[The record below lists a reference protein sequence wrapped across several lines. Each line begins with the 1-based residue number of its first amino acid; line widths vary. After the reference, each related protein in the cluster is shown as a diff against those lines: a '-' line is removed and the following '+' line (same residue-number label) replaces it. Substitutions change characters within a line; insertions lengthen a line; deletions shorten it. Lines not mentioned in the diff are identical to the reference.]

1 MITISKLADELC
13 ELLGLEETELEL
25 ADEETLGFELELEV
39 LGFELL
45 EVEGLVEDVDT
56 VIESDDESF
65 AEEVETTDEPSL
77 EADELSLEVSG
88 LIVISHDVN
97 NKVPKASKQIFFIIF
112 SFSRK
117 YCSTYT
123 SFKKHKKYIRVI
135 LQSKKSCY
143 RSNSD
148 ICHN

>member
-56 VIESDDESF
+56 VIESDDDSF
-65 AEEVETTDEPSL
+65 AEEVKATDEPSL

-88 LIVISHDVN
+88 LMVISHDVN

-112 SFSRK
+112 PFLVS
-117 YCSTYT
+117 
-123 SFKKHKKYIRVI
+123 IVAPI
-135 LQSKKSCY
+135 LLLKNIKS
-143 RSNSD
+143 
-148 ICHN
+148 ILE

>member
-56 VIESDDESF
+56 VIESDDDSF
-65 AEEVETTDEPSL
+65 AEEVKATDEPSL

-88 LIVISHDVN
+88 LMVISHDVN

-123 SFKKHKKYIRVI
+123 SFKKHKKYIKVI
-135 LQSKKSCY
+135 LQSKKKLLPK
-143 RSNSD
+143 
-148 ICHN
+148 

>member
-1 MITISKLADELC
+1 MITISKLSDELC

-56 VIESDDESF
+56 VIESDDDSF
-65 AEEVETTDEPSL
+65 AEEVKATDEPSL

-112 SFSRK
+112 PFLVSIVSP
-117 YCSTYT
+117 
-123 SFKKHKKYIRVI
+123 I
-135 LQSKKSCY
+135 LLLKNIKS
-143 RSNSD
+143 
-148 ICHN
+148 ILE

>member
-1 MITISKLADELC
+1 MITISKLSDELC

-25 ADEETLGFELELEV
+25 SDEETLGFELELEV

-45 EVEGLVEDVDT
+45 EIEGLVEDVDT
-56 VIESDDESF
+56 VIESDVDSF
-65 AEEVETTDEPSL
+65 AEEVDTTTDEPAL

-112 SFSRK
+112 PFLVS
-117 YCSTYT
+117 
-123 SFKKHKKYIRVI
+123 IVAPI
-135 LQSKKSCY
+135 LLLKNIKS
-143 RSNSD
+143 
-148 ICHN
+148 ILE